1 MPREV
6 IKIDDLRIGSLLRYY
21 QQYYLV
27 ASIKTGTHDYLLTVR
42 SLGTDKKRN
51 LYFYTIAVGPTDKQE
66 VEHIE
71 VVSY

>member
-6 IKIDDLRIGSLLRYY
+6 IKIDDLREGSLLRYY

-27 ASIKTGTHDYLLTVR
+27 ASVKTGTHDYMLTLKHVVGGAER
-42 SLGTDKKRN
+42 RYWLNSI
-51 LYFYTIAVGPTDKQE
+51 TIGPTEKQE

-71 VVSY
+71 VMSY